1 MMLNYLFISFWLSAA
16 VLLLMRNEGVWNLV
30 WLGLLIVFAIAGL
43 IRFLFWRGK
52 PKRRFGLRELF
63 LQVTAICVLF
73 GCVAWRRHA
82 AAEREKVIRSLTA
95 GSKIGGIHTSRTGA
109 DEWLGD
115 YRLVR
120 VDLRNGWYNEDDV
133 RKLREY
139 FPEAE
144 ISFIDK

>member
-1 MMLNYLFISFWLSAA
+1 MMLNYLLVSFWLSAA
-16 VLLLMRNEGVWNLV
+16 VLLLMRNEGLWVLV
-30 WLGLLIVFAIAGL
+30 WLGLSILFAIAGL

-63 LQVTAICVLF
+63 LQITAICVLF

-82 AAEREKVIRSLTA
+82 AAERTKVINSLTA
-95 GSKIGGIHTSRTGA
+95 ASKIGGIHTSRTGA
-109 DEWLGD
+109 DEWLRD
-115 YRLVR
+115 YRLVGI
-120 VDLRNGWYNEDDV
+120 DLRNGWYSDEDV

-144 ISFIDK
+144 IRFVDK